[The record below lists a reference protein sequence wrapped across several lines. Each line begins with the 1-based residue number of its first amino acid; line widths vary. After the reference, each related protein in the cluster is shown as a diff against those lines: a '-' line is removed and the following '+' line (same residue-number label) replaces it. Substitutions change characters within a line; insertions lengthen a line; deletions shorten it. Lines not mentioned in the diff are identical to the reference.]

1 MRLLRIASAVP
12 SHAPTCR
19 WKSRSA
25 VRASQRYRSTAVRL
39 SRMIWYLVFW
49 YASRPCG
56 CYALGPT
63 SCVHS
68 VGKNAFPS
76 SMGVIDRLQQPS
88 ASDNAANAASDVA
101 NAAAAVLARMP
112 KEAAKE
118 DVVIQ
123 PVGENDSTDLQP
135 VRLPVQMDEAEL
147 EHLSKMIDFREY
159 ATGIA
164 PLTLRPPVST
174 HPERRSE

>member
-1 MRLLRIASAVP
+1 
-12 SHAPTCR
+12 
-19 WKSRSA
+19 
-25 VRASQRYRSTAVRL
+25 
-39 SRMIWYLVFW
+39 MIWYRYLVFW